1 MGCKVVIGGQ
11 VVTAQNRFN
20 RNIMGCKDEYS
31 EFNFKRYIDLI
42 GT

>member
-1 MGCKVVIGGQ
+1 MGCKVLFLIIKFISKL
-11 VVTAQNRFN
+11 RFN